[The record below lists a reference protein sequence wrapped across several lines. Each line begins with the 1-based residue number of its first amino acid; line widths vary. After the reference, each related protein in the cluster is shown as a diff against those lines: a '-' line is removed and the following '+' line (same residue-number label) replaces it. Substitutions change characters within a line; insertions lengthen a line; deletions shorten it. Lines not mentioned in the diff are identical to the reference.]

1 MDSCCVYE
9 YNRKTFDYKT
19 MKTTLKN
26 SIISFILYVLLMI
39 TIFSCKTV
47 NKVKTHEDFASKN
60 DLSQLDQKWSNYLQT
75 FTKDV
80 KETTESAVNAYFIA
94 EKESNSTNE
103 NESSVISGTITP
115 GEKEKSVSI
124 GGTTIKSD
132 GVNVTFEIKSTKAK
146 LQESLTQISEL
157 NQTIEKERNARI
169 SLENDFKE
177 YKKQQSKVIDELKQE
192 KSTQTKTVSKKGFT
206 FWAIVICALVCVGYL
221 VYRFRGR
228 IPFLK

>member
-1 MDSCCVYE
+1 
-9 YNRKTFDYKT
+9 

-26 SIISFILYVLLMI
+26 ITVTSIISFILYILLMI
-39 TIFSCKTV
+39 TMFSCKTV
-47 NKVKTHEDFASKN
+47 NKVKTHEYFASKN
-60 DLSQLDQKWSNYLQT
+60 DLSQLDQKWSTHLQNFKT
-75 FTKDV
+75 DV
-80 KETTESAVNAYFIA
+80 KESSLATVKDYLTVQ
-94 EKESNSTNE
+94 KESNSTNE

-132 GVNVTFEIKSTKAK
+132 GVNVKFEIKNTKAK

-169 SLENDFKE
+169 SLENDFNE
-177 YKKQQSKVIDELKQE
+177 YKKHQSKVIDELKQE

-206 FWAIVICALVCVGYL
+206 FWAIVICAIAIVLFLLYKFG
-221 VYRFRGR
+221 GR
-228 IPFLK
+228 IPIVAKFKKWF